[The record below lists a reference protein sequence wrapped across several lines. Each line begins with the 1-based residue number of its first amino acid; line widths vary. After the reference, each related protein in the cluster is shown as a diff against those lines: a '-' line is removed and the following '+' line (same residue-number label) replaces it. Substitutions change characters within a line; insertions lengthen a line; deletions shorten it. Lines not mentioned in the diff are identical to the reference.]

1 MGYDHDYY
9 WSLYPLSLILQ
20 WSEKGL
26 TILISEMGENK
37 AERVSSNH
45 LQARDQWF
53 ISRAAGESGH
63 RRLLGNTIG

>member
-9 WSLYPLSLILQ
+9 WSLYPLSLIFQ

-26 TILISEMGENK
+26 TILISEMGKNK

-45 LQARDQWF
+45 LQARD
-53 ISRAAGESGH
+53 
-63 RRLLGNTIG
+63 